1 MSLEGAPFERARHG
15 LENLAKG
22 ERRRALLTTT
32 IRSVLA
38 FAVVLGVYFL
48 LPVGDWGGDG
58 LSVMRL
64 VLGIILFAG
73 ILAWQVRQI
82 LRSPLPALQAIEA
95 LIVAIPTFIVVY
107 AGTYVSIA
115 EAVPGSFSQPI
126 DKPSALYF
134 TVVTLGTVGYGDI
147 APVTTAARMAVSSQV
162 LLDLVLIALV
172 IRLLAG
178 AARRS
183 LDRRPQPPSVG

>member
-1 MSLEGAPFERARHG
+1 MTLEGAPVERTRHG
-15 LENLAKG
+15 RENLAKH
-22 ERRRALLTTT
+22 ERRRAVLTTT

-48 LPVGDWGGDG
+48 LPVGAWGGDG
-58 LSVMRL
+58 LSVVRL
-64 VLGIILFAG
+64 VLGILLFAG
-73 ILAWQVRQI
+73 VLAWQVRQI
-82 LRSPLPALQAIEA
+82 LRSRVPALQAVEA

-107 AGTYVSIA
+107 AGTYVSISA
-115 EAVPGSFSQPI
+115 AVPDSFSQPI
-126 DKPSALYF
+126 GKTDALYF

-162 LLDLVLIALV
+162 LLDLVLIGLV